1 MKGFVATVCM
11 AAGLSG
17 VALATTAAP
26 ALAHTQRAVG
36 AYHFTVGWNQEP
48 IYAGVNN
55 AVVLFLTTNS
65 GKAVNDLGDSL
76 KVEVVFGRQKMTLPL
91 ELAFDPDAGEGQ
103 PGEYLA
109 PFIPTVAGN
118 YTFHFVGSIRGQ
130 KVDETF
136 VPSSSGLEPVSDP
149 SEAEFPAKEP
159 PVAQVAALAQRL
171 SSRVQA
177 AQTAQRQAQDS
188 ADSAKTV
195 GLIGIVVGAVGL
207 VVAIAALVA
216 SRRKPA
222 SPNVAAPATETA
234 GERRA

>member
-1 MKGFVATVCM
+1 MKRFVATVCM
-11 AAGLSG
+11 VGGLSG
-17 VALATTAAP
+17 VLLATNAAP
-26 ALAHTQRAVG
+26 ALAHTQRTVG

-55 AVVLFLTTNS
+55 AVVLFLTTKS
-65 GKAVNDLGDSL
+65 GTAVNDLGDSL
-76 KVEVVFGRQKMTLPL
+76 KVEVIFGSQKMTLSL

-109 PFIPTVAGN
+109 PFIPTAAGS

-136 VPSSSGLEPVSDP
+136 VPSSSGLESVSDP
-149 SEAEFPAKEP
+149 TQAEFPAKEP

-177 AQTAQRQAQDS
+177 AQAAQRQAQDS

-195 GLIGIVVGAVGL
+195 AIIGIVVGALGLIVG
-207 VVAIAALVA
+207 VAALVA
-216 SRRKPA
+216 SRRRA
-222 SPNVAAPATETA
+222 SATAVAPARQPA
-234 GERRA
+234 GEPTA